1 MMNGSTNRS
10 ITFAN
15 VANSNSKVRKLTS
28 EFNELCL
35 KNISTILSSSENITE
50 EYIERMK
57 REERIME
64 NKMRQALRNYERLLE
79 RYNNS
84 ISVRTNIN
92 IKDKK
97 QYRYKTNVKSRALSR
112 ANGAKTCDECCS
124 ICSNIH
130 VMSQSCVTDCGH
142 QFGGECYTKWMECC
156 KAQSKN
162 VTCPICRAENKGVTI
177 FRERKLRVSKTGVQK

>member
-1 MMNGSTNRS
+1 MNGSTNRS

-35 KNISTILSSSENITE
+35 QNISTILSSSENITE
-50 EYIERMK
+50 EHIERMK

-64 NKMRQALRNYERLLE
+64 NKMRQALRNYERLIE

-112 ANGAKTCDECCS
+112 ADGAKTCDECCS

-142 QFGGECYTKWMECC
+142 KFGGECYTKWMECC